1 MELYLLYPPEQIDT
15 LQQSSALCH
24 LQSQRCTS
32 CRAGELQFSWKNY
45 VFVVAL
51 QVFLF
56 KQVNINPQRPGEHVW
71 WLKVAFLLKCRAA
84 NSIHKLL
91 DTHIKRS
98 FSAFQWYH
106 MSSLGIQGVRSE
118 RDYNVSLCSID
129 SSRKTDIVSSSG
141 PTGDKLLFFMFNR
154 YTLVTH
160 LNGQ

>member
-1 MELYLLYPPEQIDT
+1 M
-15 LQQSSALCH
+15 
-24 LQSQRCTS
+24 
-32 CRAGELQFSWKNY
+32 
-45 VFVVAL
+45 
-51 QVFLF
+51 
-56 KQVNINPQRPGEHVW
+56 
-71 WLKVAFLLKCRAA
+71 AFLLKCRAA

-141 PTGDKLLFFMFNR
+141 PTGDKLLLFMFNR